1 MNLPQNIFNVFS
13 LNAMHVNDY
22 VKVKEI
28 LKETFASQAKY

>member
-22 VKVKEI
+22 VVKEI